1 MQVSL
6 LWSEVIIYTV
16 VSLFVRGSKPEN
28 FIFRETIHHLR
39 LRVSWLTLANASN
52 SIIFQLRFYSVI
64 ILDLYSKLYFYL
76 QLLKLFVVV
85 VAVTKGSIQWILQC

>member
-6 LWSEVIIYTV
+6 LWSEVIIYRM

>member
-1 MQVSL
+1 M
-6 LWSEVIIYTV
+6 
-16 VSLFVRGSKPEN
+16 VSLFVKGSKPEN